1 MTRTVFRFSPE
12 FELLGFYCSYS
23 LRGVPQSWF
32 FFFFLDVPTS
42 FAVSASPQGC
52 YAALSWETLSYNT
65 CPITQY
71 TVHYRQSNQLI
82 KWQTTFIARNINK
95 YRLKLNCSST
105 YEIMVLA
112 WNERGSSIK
121 DAKVLDVKTEE
132 GIMVVMCFTNR
143 SGLWRFWPLRINRRF
158 SLFLVPAVHYA
169 LLSGFTSLNFRHYF
183 ESLTPSVTSES
194 SSFKTVQWR
203 HYPKPG
209 SDFDWLIVQ
218 TFA

>member
-1 MTRTVFRFSPE
+1 M
-12 FELLGFYCSYS
+12 
-23 LRGVPQSWF
+23 
-32 FFFFLDVPTS
+32 
-42 FAVSASPQGC
+42 SASPQGC

-121 DAKVLDVKTEE
+121 DARLLAVTTEQ
-132 GIMVVMCFTNR
+132 GIRVVTVFHKPRWFMEILTTENQ
-143 SGLWRFWPLRINRRF
+143 PT
-158 SLFLVPAVHYA
+158 FLTFLIPASHYA
-169 LLSGFTSLNFRHYF
+169 LLLGFKSLNFRHYF
-183 ESLTPSVTSES
+183 ESLTPLSNV
-194 SSFKTVQWR
+194 
-203 HYPKPG
+203 
-209 SDFDWLIVQ
+209 
-218 TFA
+218 